1 MKIKPFLIAV
11 CSVSIV
17 GIIASSLF
25 AQKPSPSP
33 AQPAKPAVQSP
44 DMGAMMNQMMNAMF
58 NAQTSP
64 EHAAQ
69 LAHFQKVYYD
79 ALVKEGFTKDEAL
92 SIIKATQLPT
102 MGAK

>member
-11 CSVSIV
+11 CSVSTA
-17 GIIASSLF
+17 GIIASPLF
-25 AQKPSPSP
+25 AQKPSPSTP
-33 AQPAKPAVQSP
+33 LQAAKPAIQPP
-44 DMGAMMNQMMNAMF
+44 DMGAMMNQMMTAMF

-69 LAHFQKVYYD
+69 LAHFQKLYYD
-79 ALVKEGFTKDEAL
+79 ALLKEGFTKDEAL

-102 MGAK
+102 M